1 MPKTKVMVFLQYKK
15 HIFES
20 GFVGLTDQEI
30 RKIREAISRASSLE
44 EVERL
49 QRLLQS
55 GHIPG
60 QENDAQ
66 NGKKNKLV
74 LT

>member
-1 MPKTKVMVFLQYKK
+1 MCNRKFSKFNC
-15 HIFES
+15 
-20 GFVGLTDQEI
+20 FVGLTDQEI

-60 QENDAQ
+60 QENDTQ
-66 NGKKNKLV
+66 NGEKSLYK
-74 LT
+74 